1 MPSTAPPSAGH
12 SPLVSV
18 EWDAEGRV
26 TRWPAE
32 AEALFGWRAEEVL
45 GKRSADWP
53 FVHPEDRAA
62 VRERTLEMVRG
73 TARQTLSINRN
84 VTSDGR
90 ILHCEWYNTAVVDAS
105 GELVAQLSLVLD
117 VTARERAFAEMQDA
131 RAAAE
136 RAAERTRGLQWVTAA
151 LSEALT
157 PAEVTRVV
165 MEQGIA
171 LLGAA
176 AGVVVLLDAEGER
189 LDLVEHRGYPA
200 QMMEAWRSFPVT
212 VRVPLSDA
220 ARTGEPVALRS
231 LAERARLYPALAE
244 LPTPYPAILSVPLS
258 VEGEVLGSLGL
269 SFTDEREFGDEE
281 VDLAMALA
289 RQCAQAVRRATLYQ
303 REREAR
309 REVESLGERLHLAL
323 DSADIGTWDFDPV
336 SGELSWDRRCREIF
350 GVARRGRVDYR
361 SFLAAIHP
369 EDRAA
374 TDAAVQRALD
384 PHGEGEYTVEY
395 RIRGG
400 DGPVRWALARG
411 RGFFEGEGEAR
422 RATRFIG
429 TVLDVTERVRARRR
443 TELLADAGTALAV
456 SSDAEG
462 VLRALARIA
471 ATRLA
476 AACAV
481 FLASPD
487 CAPEQ
492 VEAAVRERGE
502 VRFLGRPAPS
512 PLPAGH
518 PVARV
523 LLTGQAEHLPAGGLL
538 AGLFGAGEWGR
549 GAVVPMRVDGRIIG
563 AIVLAGGAEEGWGA
577 EELAMA
583 EELARRAALAVERAR
598 LYERALAANVAKS
611 QFLATMSHEIR
622 TPINAIIG
630 YAELLEVGIAGPLTE
645 GQAGYLERVRY
656 SSRHLLGLINDI
668 LDLAKVE
675 AGEMRFARERVP
687 AEEAAA
693 SVVAMIVPQ
702 AEAKGVRLA
711 AEVCQADAEL
721 LGDGDRIRQVLLNLV
736 SNAVKFTHAGGR
748 VTVRSGTSSV
758 PPPDTPLPGT
768 GPWGFVEVADT
779 GIGIPREQLAR
790 IFDPFTQVDGTH
802 TRQQGGTGLG
812 LAISRT
818 FARRMGGEVSVWS
831 TPGEGSVFTLWLPAA
846 ELPAAEAPAA
856 APVPSEVPGLASVGR
871 VLEERVEEVLAAWT
885 QRIGRDPALPHARGV
900 EWVQLEDHAATFLVE
915 VARALMALDAGAGE
929 PSLLRDGE
937 SIIRTVARLHG
948 AQRARL
954 GFSAAEVRLEY
965 DLLFEEAERV
975 LRRHVSALT
984 DADPGPALDVVR
996 GVIGRAAELA
1006 VEGHAVPHEIVA
1018 AIAEADRVI
1027 GRTRQTVRR
1036 LHGRVGPRRRPG
1048 GGAGR

>member
-1 MPSTAPPSAGH
+1 
-12 SPLVSV
+12 VSV
-18 EWDAEGRV
+18 EWDADGRV

-53 FVHPEDRAA
+53 FVHPDDRAA
-62 VRERTLEMVRG
+62 VRERTLEMARG

-84 VTSDGR
+84 VTRDGR
-90 ILHCEWYNTAVVDAS
+90 VLHCEWYNTAVVNAA
-105 GELVAQLSLVLD
+105 GELTAQLSLVLD
-117 VTARERAFAEMQDA
+117 VTARERAFHQMEAA

-165 MEQGIA
+165 VEQGMA

-176 AGVVVLLDAEGER
+176 AGVVVLLHADGE
-189 LDLVEHRGYPA
+189 LLELVEHRGYPE
-200 QMMEAWRSFPVT
+200 QLMEGWRSFPAT
-212 VRVPLSDA
+212 ARVPLADA
-220 ARTGEPVALRS
+220 ARTGEPVVLRS
-231 LAERARLYPALAE
+231 LVERARLYPALADT
-244 LPTPYPAILSVPLS
+244 PTAYPAILSVPLS
-258 VEGEVLGSLGL
+258 VEGEVLGALGL
-269 SFTDEREFGDEE
+269 SFAAERALGEE
-281 VDLAMALA
+281 EIALGMALA
-289 RQCAQAVRRATLYQ
+289 GQCAQAVRRATLYE

-336 SGELSWDRRCREIF
+336 SGELSWDKRCRAIF
-350 GVARRGRVDYR
+350 GVERRGRVDYR
-361 SFLAAIHP
+361 TFLTSVHP
-369 EDRAA
+369 DDRAA
-374 TDAAVQRALD
+374 TDADVQRALD
-384 PHGEGEYTVEY
+384 PVGAGEYTVEY

-400 DGPVRWALARG
+400 EGAVRWALARG
-411 RGFFEGEGEAR
+411 RAFFEGEGDAR
-422 RATRFIG
+422 RATRFVG

-462 VLRALARIA
+462 VLRELARIA

-487 CAPEQ
+487 GAPEQ
-492 VEAAVRERGE
+492 VEAAVREDGE

-512 PLPAGH
+512 LLPAGH

-523 LLTGQAEHLPAGGLL
+523 LLTGRAERLAGDRLL

-549 GAVVPMRVDGRIIG
+549 GAVVPMRVDGRTIG
-563 AIVLAGGAEEGWGA
+563 AVVLASGAEEGWGA
-577 EELAMA
+577 EEMEMA

-630 YAELLEVGIAGPLTE
+630 FAELLEIGIAGPLTA

-656 SSRHLLGLINDI
+656 STRHLLGLINDI

-675 AGEMRFARERVP
+675 AGEMRFGRERVP

-711 AEVCQADAEL
+711 SEVCQAGAEV

-748 VTVRSGTSSV
+748 VTVRSGISAV
-758 PPPDTPLPGT
+758 PPP
-768 GPWGFVEVADT
+768 
-779 GIGIPREQLAR
+779 
-790 IFDPFTQVDGTH
+790 
-802 TRQQGGTGLG
+802 
-812 LAISRT
+812 
-818 FARRMGGEVSVWS
+818 ARRSRAPAHGASWRWRTRGSASRRAAGPHLRPVHAGGRHAHAAAGRHRAGAGRSRAPLRGAWGARCPCGAARARAPSSPSGSPPPRCPRWRRPPPPPRRARCRGWPAWGACWRSGWRRCSPPGRSASAATPGFRTRAAWSGYSWRTTRPPSWWRWRAPSWLS
-831 TPGEGSVFTLWLPAA
+831 TPARASRRCCATARASCARWLGCT
-846 ELPAAEAPAA
+846 APSARA
-856 APVPSEVPGLASVGR
+856 SASPCRRCAPSTACSSRRPSASC
-871 VLEERVEEVLAAWT
+871 
-885 QRIGRDPALPHARGV
+885 
-900 EWVQLEDHAATFLVE
+900 AATF
-915 VARALMALDAGAGE
+915 
-929 PSLLRDGE
+929 P
-937 SIIRTVARLHG
+937 
-948 AQRARL
+948 
-954 GFSAAEVRLEY
+954 
-965 DLLFEEAERV
+965 
-975 LRRHVSALT
+975 
-984 DADPGPALDVVR
+984 P
-996 GVIGRAAELA
+996 
-1006 VEGHAVPHEIVA
+1006 
-1018 AIAEADRVI
+1018 
-1027 GRTRQTVRR
+1027 
-1036 LHGRVGPRRRPG
+1036 
-1048 GGAGR
+1048 